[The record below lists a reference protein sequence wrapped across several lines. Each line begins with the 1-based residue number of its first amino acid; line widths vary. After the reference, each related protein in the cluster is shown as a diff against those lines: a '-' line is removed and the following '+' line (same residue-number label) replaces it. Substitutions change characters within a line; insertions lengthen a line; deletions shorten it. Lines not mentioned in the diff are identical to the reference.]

1 MDTRRS
7 LIFLSILNVIGF
19 LGTIIVNGLANA
31 LPINNKTTGELSDQ
45 YPNLFVPTGL
55 TFSIWGL
62 IYILLAIFV
71 IYQVVVTFRKG
82 EAGLDAFRKVGYL
95 FFLSSILNIG
105 WIFAWQYEILPLSLV
120 IMLLLLGCLLA
131 IYTKLG
137 VGKKGPSTKE
147 QYLVH
152 LPFSVYLGWITI
164 ATIAN
169 VTALL
174 VDLNWNRFGL
184 SEQFW
189 AVAVIVVGIAITLSV
204 LLRRQDIYYCLVVDW
219 ALLGILL
226 KRLADSVPVQSVV
239 VVTIVGLV
247 LISAGILAQL
257 ARKKVYS
264 AGTEHQYDMGI
275 TL

>member
-7 LIFLSILNVIGF
+7 QIVLAILNVIGF
-19 LGTIIVNGLANA
+19 LGTIVVNGLANA

-45 YPNLFVPTGL
+45 YPNLFVPAGL
-55 TFSIWGL
+55 TFSIWGI

-71 IYQVVVTFRKG
+71 IYQVIVTFRKG
-82 EAGLDAFRKVGYL
+82 QGGLDAFRKIGYL
-95 FFLSSILNIG
+95 FFISSLLNIG
-105 WIFAWQYEILPLSLV
+105 WIFAWQYEIVPLSLV

-131 IYTKLG
+131 IYIKLG
-137 VGKKGPSTKE
+137 VGKKGPLIKE

-169 VTALL
+169 VTVLL
-174 VDLNWNRFGL
+174 IDLNWNRFGL

-264 AGTEHQYDMGI
+264 AGTG
-275 TL
+275 

>member
-7 LIFLSILNVIGF
+7 QIILSIINLAGF
-19 LGTIIVNGLANA
+19 LGTVVVNGLATS

-45 YPNLFVPTGL
+45 YPNLFVPAGP

-62 IYILLAIFV
+62 IYILLAIFIIYSV
-71 IYQVVVTFRKG
+71 ISSIKKDATGSFINKI
-82 EAGLDAFRKVGYL
+82 GLL
-95 FFLSSILNIG
+95 FFLSCIANMA
-105 WIFAWQYEILPLSLV
+105 WIFAWHYEIVPLSLV
-120 IMLLLLGCLLA
+120 IMLLLLGLLLA
-131 IYTKLG
+131 IYMRLG
-137 VGKKGPSTKE
+137 VGKKGPVKKE

-152 LPFSVYLGWITI
+152 LPFSVYLGWITV

-174 VDLNWNRFGL
+174 VDVDWNRFGL

-189 AVAVIVVGIAITLSV
+189 AVAVIIVGIAIALSV

-219 ALLGILL
+219 ALLGILI
-226 KRLADSVPVQSVV
+226 KRLASSIPAQSVIII
-239 VVTIVGLV
+239 TIIGLV
-247 LISAGILAQL
+247 LITAGIVVQL

-264 AGTEHQYDMGI
+264 AGTA
-275 TL
+275 

>member
-7 LIFLSILNVIGF
+7 QIFLSILNVIGF
-19 LGTIIVNGLANA
+19 LGTIVVNGLANA

-45 YPNLFVPTGL
+45 YPNLFVPAGL

-82 EAGLDAFRKVGYL
+82 KEGLDAFRKIGYL
-95 FFLSSILNIG
+95 FFLSSLLNIG
-105 WIFAWQYEILPLSLV
+105 WIFAWQYEIVPLSLV

-131 IYTKLG
+131 IYIKLG
-137 VGKKGPSTKE
+137 VGKKGPSIKE

-189 AVAVIVVGIAITLSV
+189 AVAVIVVGIAIALSV
-204 LLRRQDIYYCLVVDW
+204 LFRRQDIYYCLVVDW
-219 ALLGILL
+219 ALLGILI
-226 KRLADSVPVQSVV
+226 KRLGDSVPVQSVV

-247 LISAGILAQL
+247 LITAGIVAQL
-257 ARKKVYS
+257 VRKRVYF
-264 AGTEHQYDMGI
+264 AGTG
-275 TL
+275 